1 MARVHRHPTYWFDDG
16 SVIVRVY
23 AGQDRDQDQDSDVVL
38 FRIHERLLNRHS
50 RVILEPSSKAGEQK
64 EEEEGCNGIP
74 TVMIPPALGVQVND
88 FTSLLAHLYHD
99 ISLSAEAPFEH
110 VASVLRA
117 SSQEQLDIPTVHALA
132 RSCLV
137 TMFPSEPRPFVHR
150 YPSGEGNRYLEEA
163 LGLSVRYDI
172 VSIRKGIYYSI
183 VTTMDFELCSDLV
196 EGISAEGAQLA
207 SKTETLVALAPADLE
222 RCRNLMKGI
231 VEHFTPVLFEP
242 PVTPHMSCTNLL
254 ADKWFPLVVQGSIAN
269 DSVCM
274 PLEALEQLKQIDWAS
289 EGLCMACVRE
299 KREEWTGEQE
309 EMWEKMDGWLGVS
322 EW

>member
-1 MARVHRHPTYWFDDG
+1 M
-16 SVIVRVY
+16 S
-23 AGQDRDQDQDSDVVL
+23 S
-38 FRIHERLLNRHS
+38 
-50 RVILEPSSKAGEQK
+50 SSKAGEQK
-64 EEEEGCNGIP
+64 EDEEEGCDGIP
-74 TVMIPPALGVQVND
+74 TVTIPPALGVQVD
-88 FTSLLAHLYHD
+88 DLTSLLHD
-99 ISLSAEAPFEH
+99 IPLSAEAPFEH

-117 SSQEQLDIPTVHALA
+117 SSREQLDIPTVHALA
-132 RSCLV
+132 RSCLIA
-137 TMFPSEPRPFVHR
+137 MFPSGPRPFVHQ
-150 YPSGEGNRYLEEA
+150 YPSGTGGDRYLEEA

-183 VTTMDFELCSDLV
+183 VTTMDFEPCGDST
-196 EGISAEGAQLA
+196 EETSAESIQLA
-207 SKTETLVALAPADLE
+207 VLAPADLE

-242 PVTPHMSCTNLL
+242 PVTPHMSCTNVL

-269 DSVCM
+269 DSVCK

-289 EGLCMACVRE
+289 EGLCMACARE

-309 EMWEKMDGWLGVS
+309 EVWEKMDGWLGVS